1 MAVRLVK
8 IAKELNVGTAT
19 IVDFLVGSG
28 FEIENK
34 PTSKVSD
41 EMHDALLKEFS
52 NSMAVKE
59 KADQLVIGNRKE
71 EPKQEVAPPPP
82 PPPAPEPIKPVE
94 VVKEPVVEQPKVK
107 EVTPEPPASA
117 APKVSNP
124 KGEVREARASA
135 PGLKVMGKID
145 LTPKPR
151 KKKKEELKP
160 ATVAKKKEVKVE
172 PKKAAPAAEQ
182 VTDKPKETPKP
193 DATKKRSLIHI

>member
-82 PPPAPEPIKPVE
+82 PPPEPIKPVE
-94 VVKEPVVEQPKVK
+94 VVKEPVVEQPKVE

-117 APKVSNP
+117 PEVTKP
-124 KGEVREARASA
+124 KGDV
-135 PGLKVMGKID
+135 I
-145 LTPKPR
+145 
-151 KKKKEELKP
+151 
-160 ATVAKKKEVKVE
+160 
-172 PKKAAPAAEQ
+172 
-182 VTDKPKETPKP
+182 
-193 DATKKRSLIHI
+193 